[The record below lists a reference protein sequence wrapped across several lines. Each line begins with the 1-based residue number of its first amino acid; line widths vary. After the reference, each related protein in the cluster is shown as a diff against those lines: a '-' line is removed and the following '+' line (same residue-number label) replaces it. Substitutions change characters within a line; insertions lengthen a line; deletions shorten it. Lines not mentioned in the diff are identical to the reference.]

1 MSGRRQSQLLKRKK
15 ENEPRKNG
23 TDRIYLSVPRSCGGT
38 DNGLLCMEGSIMGL
52 WEQMVRT
59 LVWGSVGREA
69 LAEVTKEYWD
79 AQVVSVRSHN
89 SNPAV

>member
-1 MSGRRQSQLLKRKK
+1 
-15 ENEPRKNG
+15 
-23 TDRIYLSVPRSCGGT
+23 
-38 DNGLLCMEGSIMGL
+38 MGL

>member
-1 MSGRRQSQLLKRKK
+1 MW
-15 ENEPRKNG
+15 N
-23 TDRIYLSVPRSCGGT
+23 I
-38 DNGLLCMEGSIMGL
+38 
-52 WEQMVRT
+52 MVRT

-79 AQVVSVRSHN
+79 AQVVGVRTHS